1 MIGSPTS
8 GPKAHSTVDSRTK
21 PRPLSDIRE
30 ATESTIADS
39 LSRDILV
46 ETPLHCPSPTEMSP
60 PSHDASGQC
69 HSNDVRNMENAE
81 PDSRNSVESDGLRH
95 VHRGRFAETPSS
107 QHFIDCN
114 NRTNISSVSASN
126 IPPRSSSKFR
136 VRSVSRM
143 RKTQQI
149 LPQSM
154 IHSTTAETLNVVQ
167 ARPLSPSRSRT
178 SIIPNNGQSQS
189 PVRLTAAR
197 FNPVAHDTNGRI
209 PSKTFIRQSLP
220 KALLEHPAHRHPR
233 IELGLDLS
241 AGVFVGGGCIEGTVQ
256 IDIDDA
262 ERVRHRRTLD
272 IAQISIDLL
281 GIEEASGNRRAVF
294 LSLATELIGKENPPP
309 QNMVDTQESIGPENT
324 FWHLVPSTTNLAFS
338 LSLPLDVGPSPFYS
352 KNARIRYLLYA
363 SLLIRDRSKRHL
375 VSTSEDVTVL
385 PVYDPEKALVSL
397 PSPLNAS
404 DEWIRPRDTTVE
416 VIRLTAGIHRQVWV
430 SGTNIFADV
439 YVVNNS
445 NKTVK
450 KIELQLERD
459 ILCYK
464 HAAASTMEKSAGQSR
479 IFDSNERT
487 ILSKAMVKNG
497 SPGWHGVAAGQTH
510 LRTCDLEVPRG
521 YATVKCGKYFE
532 VRYFLNVIAYSAHT
546 RLVTVQLPIVLIHM
560 NSLDVVPNSVTQ
572 VALAIEEKRTSHHS
586 PPRLSRHASGSVQ
599 GRAFA
604 APRTESL
611 KRIRDRDE
619 TLKELGRTLEQS
631 PRKYNLRRANSNF
644 DYRTLPTN
652 THDSS
657 VRHGKTADLQ
667 DGLRR
672 IRSNNVVGSKY
683 TNTLQR
689 MHSARSRQGAESA
702 LGFREAEVREDT
714 ELGESDSSGDRLL
727 GARLDGISER
737 PYWFSKRKSFEKW
750 KDVANLGVGWL
761 KSG

>member
-1 MIGSPTS
+1 MIGSPNS
-8 GPKAHSTVDSRTK
+8 GPGAHPAIASRTK
-21 PRPLSDIRE
+21 PRALSDICE
-30 ATESTIADS
+30 ATESTIADT

-46 ETPLHCPSPTEMSP
+46 GTPLHCSSPTEMSP
-60 PSHDASGQC
+60 ASHDATKQC
-69 HSNDVRNMENAE
+69 HSNDARNVENVE
-81 PDSRNSVESDGLRH
+81 PESRNSVESDGLRY
-95 VHRGRFAETPSS
+95 VHRGRSSETPSS
-107 QHFIDCN
+107 PNPIDCN
-114 NRTNISSVSASN
+114 NRTKTSSVSASN
-126 IPPRSSSKFR
+126 VPPRSSSKFR
-136 VRSVSRM
+136 ARSVSRT

-149 LPQSM
+149 PPQS
-154 IHSTTAETLNVVQ
+154 IIRSTTAETLNMVQ
-167 ARPLSPSRSRT
+167 ARPLSPSTSRT
-178 SIIPNNGQSQS
+178 SIIPNHGQSQS

-197 FNPVAHDTNGRI
+197 FNPVAHDTNRRI

-220 KALLEHPAHRHPR
+220 KELLEHPAHSHPR
-233 IELGLDLS
+233 IQLGLDLS

-262 ERVRHRRTLD
+262 ERVRHKRTLD

-294 LSLATELIGKENPPP
+294 LSLATELINKENPPP
-309 QNMVDTQESIGPENT
+309 QNMVDTQQSIGPENT

-338 LSLPLDVGPSPFYS
+338 LSLPLDVGPPPFYS

-375 VSTSEDVTVL
+375 VRTSEDVTVL

-416 VIRLTAGIHRQVWV
+416 IIRLTAGIHRQVWV
-430 SGTNIFADV
+430 SGTNIFVDV
-439 YVVNNS
+439 YIVNNS
-445 NKTVK
+445 HKTVK
-450 KIELQLERD
+450 KIVLQLERD

-464 HAAASTMEKSAGQSR
+464 HAAASTMEKSAGQAR

-497 SPGWHGVAAGQTH
+497 SAGWHGVAAGQTH

-521 YATVKCGKYFE
+521 HATVKCGKYFE
-532 VRYFLNVIAYSAHT
+532 VRYFLNVIVCSAHT

-586 PPRLSRHASGSVQ
+586 PPRLSRHASRSVQ

-611 KRIRDRDE
+611 KRIRDQDE
-619 TLKELGRTLEQS
+619 TIQELGRTLEQS

-644 DYRTLPTN
+644 DYRTLPTT
-652 THDSS
+652 THD
-657 VRHGKTADLQ
+657 RNLGHGKVAEIQ
-667 DGLRR
+667 DRLRR
-672 IRSNNVVGSKY
+672 IRSNDVVGSKY
-683 TNTLQR
+683 PTTLQR
-689 MHSARSRQGAESA
+689 IHSASLRQGAGSA
-702 LGFREAEVREDT
+702 LGFRESEICDDT
-714 ELGESDSSGDRLL
+714 GLGELDSSGEGLL
-727 GARLDGISER
+727 GARLDGVNER

>member
-1 MIGSPTS
+1 MIGSPTN
-8 GPKAHSTVDSRTK
+8 GPSAHPAVASRTK
-21 PRPLSDIRE
+21 PRTLSDIRE
-30 ATESTIADS
+30 ATESTIADT
-39 LSRDILV
+39 LSRDILAG
-46 ETPLHCPSPTEMSP
+46 TPLNCPSPTEMSP
-60 PSHDASGQC
+60 ASHDASRQC
-69 HSNDVRNMENAE
+69 HSNDVRNVENIE
-81 PDSRNSVESDGLRH
+81 PESRNSVESDGLRY
-95 VHRGRFAETPSS
+95 VRGRFSETPSS
-107 QHFIDCN
+107 QNLIDCN
-114 NRTNISSVSASN
+114 NGTNISSVSASN
-126 IPPRSSSKFR
+126 IPRRSSSKFR
-136 VRSVSRM
+136 VRSASRM

-149 LPQSM
+149 LPQS
-154 IHSTTAETLNVVQ
+154 IIRSTTAETLNLVQ

-178 SIIPNNGQSQS
+178 SSIPNHGQSQS

-197 FNPVAHDTNGRI
+197 FNPVAHDTNRRT

-220 KALLEHPAHRHPR
+220 KELLEHPVHRHPR

-281 GIEEASGNRRAVF
+281 GIEETSGNRRAVF
-294 LSLATELIGKENPPP
+294 LSLATELIDRENPPP
-309 QNMVDTQESIGPENT
+309 QNMVDTQELIGPENT

-338 LSLPLDVGPSPFYS
+338 LSLPLDVGPPPFYS

-375 VSTSEDVTVL
+375 VRTSEDVTVL

-404 DEWIRPRDTTVE
+404 DEWIRPRGTTVE
-416 VIRLTAGIHRQVWV
+416 VVRLTAGIHRQVWV
-430 SGTNIFADV
+430 SGTNIFSDV
-439 YVVNNS
+439 YIANNS
-445 NKTVK
+445 HKTVK
-450 KIELQLERD
+450 RIELQLERD

-464 HAAASTMEKSAGQSR
+464 HAAASTMEKSAGQAR

-497 SPGWHGVAAGQTH
+497 SAGWHGVAAGQTH

-521 YATVKCGKYFE
+521 HATVKCGKYFE
-532 VRYFLNVIAYSAHT
+532 VRYFLNVIVCSANT

-572 VALAIEEKRTSHHS
+572 VALAIEEKRTANHS
-586 PPRLSRHASGSVQ
+586 PPRLSRHTSRSVQ

-611 KRIRDRDE
+611 KRVRDRDE
-619 TLKELGRTLEQS
+619 TIQELGRTLEQS

-652 THDSS
+652 THD
-657 VRHGKTADLQ
+657 RTAGHGKAADLQ
-667 DGLRR
+667 DRLRR
-672 IRSNNVVGSKY
+672 IRSNDVVGPKY
-683 TNTLQR
+683 PTTLQR
-689 MHSARSRQGAESA
+689 MHSTKSRQGAESA
-702 LGFREAEVREDT
+702 LGFREAEIHEDT
-714 ELGESDSSGDRLL
+714 ELGELDSSGDGLL
-727 GARLDGISER
+727 GARLDGVSER

-750 KDVANLGVGWL
+750 KDMANLGVGWL
-761 KSG
+761 RSG